1 MQPTHTQAQKIVAGI
16 HFPTTREGLVDYARR
31 RGADDELL
39 ECLCLLPER
48 QYRDP
53 NEVGAAFAEVTKEAT
68 W

>member
-1 MQPTHTQAQKIVAGI
+1 MQPTHTQAQKTVAGI
-16 HFPTTREGLVDYARR
+16 HYPATRESLVDYAAR

-39 ECLCLLPER
+39 DCLRLLPQR

>member
-1 MQPTHTQAQKIVAGI
+1 MQPTHTQAQKTVAGI
-16 HFPTTREGLVDYARR
+16 HFPATRDGLVDYARD

-39 ECLCLLPER
+39 ECLRLLPRR

-53 NEVGAAFAEVTKEAT
+53 NEVGAAVAEVTKEAT